1 MFQRILRFAIYC
13 VKKLCFK
20 EYQDL
25 QFTVLKKWFS
35 KEYQDLQF
43 QDKVKK
49 GEEQVGKQSM
59 QASRHLKSYL
69 EN

>member
-1 MFQRILRFAIYC
+1 MFQRISRFAIYC
-13 VKKLCFK
+13 VKKMCF
-20 EYQDL
+20 
-25 QFTVLKKWFS
+25 

-59 QASRHLKSYL
+59 QASRRLKSYL